1 MTRSLPSEKD
11 RDHNKQKKSIC
22 GENTDTEYEG
32 GALKIS
38 LTLKGMRMSIAI
50 LK

>member
-1 MTRSLPSEKD
+1 MTKSLPNEKD

-22 GENTDTEYEG
+22 GENTDTEYEE

-38 LTLKGMRMSIAI
+38 LTLEGMRKSIAI
-50 LK
+50 MK